1 MDIALLSKIV
11 KEIMLDND
19 ELTLPGVGTF
29 IAELIPSSF
38 SDKGYTINPPYRR
51 LSFRQH
57 EAADSRLV
65 DFYARSNG
73 VDRDAATSII
83 VHFLA
88 ELKAS
93 LMQKKTI
100 VFPGLGRL
108 RATKENNFF
117 FVPDEDLNIYPD
129 GFGLEPISLKTHVE
143 TEDDF
148 DAAASSIQLIL
159 NQDIPLETAPQD
171 LTVREEVQEP
181 VAPKTE
187 TQTET
192 KAKEEAEAVS
202 ATIIT
207 VTEATTPAQPLLEKK
222 AKKLHWAWILLISV
236 VGALI
241 LFFGTFLLL
250 SRIAPDFIDSLLY
263 SAEELDLIRH
273 FQ

>member
-51 LSFRQH
+51 LSFRQS
-57 EAADSRLV
+57 ALADSRLV

-117 FVPDEDLNIYPD
+117 FIPDEDLNIYPD
-129 GFGLEPISLKTHVE
+129 GLGLEPISLKTHVE

-148 DAAASSIQLIL
+148 AAAASSIQLIL
-159 NQDIPLETAPQD
+159 NQDVPLENETRE
-171 LTVREEVQEP
+171 LTVQEEVQEEVQEA

-187 TQTET
+187 T
-192 KAKEEAEAVS
+192 
-202 ATIIT
+202 
-207 VTEATTPAQPLLEKK
+207 VTEETVPVQPLPEKK
-222 AKKLHWAWILLISV
+222 DKKLHWAWILLISV

-241 LFFGTFLLL
+241 LFFGTFILL

>member
-51 LSFRQH
+51 LSFRQY
-57 EAADSRLV
+57 ELADSRLV

-117 FVPDEDLNIYPD
+117 FIPDEELNIYPD
-129 GFGLEPISLKTHVE
+129 GLGLEPISLKTHVE

-148 DAAASSIQLIL
+148 AAAASSIQLIL
-159 NQDIPLETAPQD
+159 NQDVPLETETRE
-171 LTVREEVQEP
+171 LTVQEEVQEEVQEDVQEKVQEA

-187 TQTET
+187 T
-192 KAKEEAEAVS
+192 
-202 ATIIT
+202 
-207 VTEATTPAQPLLEKK
+207 VTEETVPVQPLPEKK
-222 AKKLHWAWILLISV
+222 DKKLHWAWILLISV

-241 LFFGTFLLL
+241 LFLGTFLLL